1 LGPYELIALIGAGGM
16 GEVYKARDTRLDRLV
31 AVKVSQAQFSERFER
46 EARAAAALNHPNIC
60 QLYDVGANYL
70 VMEFIEGSPLGTV
83 ESARRLL
90 DMAVQMADG
99 MAAAHTAGIVHR
111 DLKPDNIVVTRE
123 GRVKILDFGLAK
135 SAVSAQSAA
144 DAATQTMNI
153 TGPGTTVGTISYM
166 SPEQARGE
174 PNLTVQ
180 SDQFSFG
187 LVLYKMASGKRAF
200 ERPSAAETMT
210 AIIREEAEPLPPS
223 VPPPLRWII
232 ERLLAKDPA
241 ERYDS
246 TRDLYRE
253 LKQVRDRLSQSTS
266 AVEVA
271 PAPGAGRKRRR
282 LLLVAAGAFA
292 CLAAGF
298 ILMLF
303 LTPPPG
309 PDLSQYKFTRV
320 APGESEERD
329 PAWSPDGNSIVY
341 SARVHGVQQ
350 ICARGVGSHDAAQ
363 LTRSSKDCYDPIWSP
378 DGESIYYL
386 TDHNLWS
393 IPASGG
399 AGQLVLEH
407 VDAAAIHPDGHML
420 AFARDGKLWLAPLH
434 GGPAKEFWPGPLAPS
449 MPTTSMRFSPGGSYL
464 ALDNGTVWLF
474 SYPSGK
480 PRKLYTGIENGMLGG
495 VWGANW
501 FPDSRSLLVAR
512 NSATDSLI
520 RLAVADGSRQTI
532 YSAGFTIQG
541 SSVSPDG
548 RKIAYSAAQY
558 EWDVIEIGLTD
569 GSVHVLV
576 ENGGINIAPDW
587 APSGTHFLYSGN
599 GAVMDREVSGGEFSR
614 RLFDTSYDLKGA
626 RWSPDG
632 ARFVVVVSGPTNRLM
647 LANASGGH
655 ATLLDQADNIG
666 GQAWSPDGQWISYD
680 RGNEGQSKLAKIRA
694 LPGAAPVILADAE
707 GPTQWSPAGDWILCR
722 AGNTLDLISPDG
734 KSTRRLSSRR
744 FMIYA
749 FSKGGGQLYG
759 IFHNTMGTGAEWQL
773 YQVNVG
779 TGAEKL
785 LSALDLP
792 PSTAKLA
799 GLSIHPDGK
808 RALTSVAKFPFQIWM
823 LEGFEPQAKSW
834 FAGLMGHR

>member
-1 LGPYELIALIGAGGM
+1 
-16 GEVYKARDTRLDRLV
+16 
-31 AVKVSQAQFSERFER
+31 
-46 EARAAAALNHPNIC
+46 
-60 QLYDVGANYL
+60 
-70 VMEFIEGSPLGTV
+70 
-83 ESARRLL
+83 
-90 DMAVQMADG
+90 
-99 MAAAHTAGIVHR
+99 
-111 DLKPDNIVVTRE
+111 
-123 GRVKILDFGLAK
+123 
-135 SAVSAQSAA
+135 
-144 DAATQTMNI
+144 
-153 TGPGTTVGTISYM
+153 
-166 SPEQARGE
+166 
-174 PNLTVQ
+174 
-180 SDQFSFG
+180 
-187 LVLYKMASGKRAF
+187 
-200 ERPSAAETMT
+200 
-210 AIIREEAEPLPPS
+210 
-223 VPPPLRWII
+223 
-232 ERLLAKDPA
+232 
-241 ERYDS
+241 
-246 TRDLYRE
+246 
-253 LKQVRDRLSQSTS
+253 
-266 AVEVA
+266 
-271 PAPGAGRKRRR
+271 
-282 LLLVAAGAFA
+282 
-292 CLAAGF
+292 
-298 ILMLF
+298 
-303 LTPPPG
+303 
-309 PDLSQYKFTRV
+309 
-320 APGESEERD
+320 
-329 PAWSPDGNSIVY
+329 
-341 SARVHGVQQ
+341 
-350 ICARGVGSHDAAQ
+350 
-363 LTRSSKDCYDPIWSP
+363 
-378 DGESIYYL
+378 
-386 TDHNLWS
+386 
-393 IPASGG
+393 
-399 AGQLVLEH
+399 
-407 VDAAAIHPDGHML
+407 
-420 AFARDGKLWLAPLH
+420 
-434 GGPAKEFWPGPLAPS
+434 
-449 MPTTSMRFSPGGSYL
+449 
-464 ALDNGTVWLF
+464 
-474 SYPSGK
+474 
-480 PRKLYTGIENGMLGG
+480 MLGG